1 MSSIVGHDRALAT
14 IQQSLQSGRVHH
26 AWIFAGPPGIGK
38 FTTAIEM
45 ARLLLDP
52 SAGPTPSSGSG
63 GRYASD
69 PESETSRLIDAGT
82 HPDLH
87 VVRKELALFSIDPQV
102 RKRKLFNIPVD
113 VLREHV
119 IGGLV
124 AGDRAITGPAYRTA
138 QRGHGKVFIIDEAEL
153 LEEESQNL
161 LLKTLEEPPAQTWF
175 ILVTSRP
182 RRLLP
187 TIHSRCQT
195 VRFGR
200 LSPAEVEQ
208 VIARRNP
215 DLSRAD
221 REWLIAYADGSPG
234 SALLAAEF
242 GFAAFAARIIPALAR
257 LSRGEF
263 VPEAGPMLA
272 EFTET
277 FADAWVKKNRNASK
291 DAANKDG
298 GRHLIAMIAADV
310 RTRLRAADAAEFE
323 RVVAQIEILRDAERQ
338 LAANVNQKQVFE
350 DVAARWLT
358 AAEGDWVSTG
368 PLGGW

>member
-1 MSSIVGHDRALAT
+1 MPSIVGHDRALAT
-14 IQQSLQSGRVHH
+14 IHQSLCSRRVHH
-26 AWIFAGPPGIGK
+26 AWIFAGPQGVGK
-38 FTTAIEM
+38 FTAALEM

-52 SAGPTPSSGSG
+52 DAHAGSSGVCT
-63 GRYASD
+63 AD

-87 VVRKELALFSIDPQV
+87 VVRKELALYSADPQV

-119 IGGLV
+119 IGGV
-124 AGDRAITGPAYRTA
+124 IAGDRAITGPAYRTA
-138 QRGHGKVFIIDEAEL
+138 RRGHGKVFIIDEAEL

-161 LLKTLEEPPAQTWF
+161 LLKTLEEPPQQTWF
-175 ILVTSRP
+175 VLVTARP

-200 LSPAEVEQ
+200 LDAEEVDR
-208 VIARRNP
+208 VMARSRP
-215 DLSRAD
+215 ELSSAD
-221 REWLIAYADGSPG
+221 RQWLIAYADGSPG
-234 SALLAAEF
+234 LALLAADF
-242 GFAAFAARIIPALAR
+242 GFAASAARIIPALDR
-257 LSRGEF
+257 LARGEY
-263 VPEAGPMLA
+263 VAEAGPMLA

-277 FADAWVKKNRNASK
+277 FAEAWVKRNQNASK

-310 RTRLRAADAAEFE
+310 RTRLRSAGAAEFE

-358 AAEGDWVSTG
+358 AAEGEWVSTG
-368 PLGGW
+368 PLGGPG